1 MTSPASGRPAA
12 VTFVFVTILL
22 DMLALGMVIPVL
34 PLIIEDF
41 RGGDTALAAHTIGLF
56 GTVWSAIQFVASPI
70 LGSLSDRFG
79 RRPVIL
85 LSNLGLGLDY
95 VLMALAPTL
104 GWLFAGRVLSGIT
117 SASIPTAFAYVADV
131 TTPDRRARAY
141 GLMGAA
147 FGMGFILGPAIG
159 GLLTIWG
166 PRAPFWVAA
175 AFSLANA
182 SYGFFIL
189 PESLAP
195 DHRARFSWRR
205 ANPLGSLALL
215 RSHHELFGFA
225 TLHVLYHLA
234 HHALTATF
242 VLYAAYRYGWGST
255 EVGWALAG
263 VGACFAVVQAGLV
276 GRIVAKLGER
286 RTLVAGLAFGA
297 AGFAIY
303 GLAPT
308 GAVFLMGIP
317 VMSLWGL
324 YGPAAQGLMTQ
335 RVGRNAQGALQGA
348 LASLQTATG
357 IFGPALFSETFAT
370 AISTRRAWN
379 VPGAPFLLAS
389 MLLVVAVVLSL
400 RITRAAA
407 ARA

>member
-1 MTSPASGRPAA
+1 MIPPSTGRRRAA

-22 DMLALGMVIPVL
+22 DMLALGMIIPVM
-34 PLIIEDF
+34 PLLIEQF
-41 RGGDTALAAHTIGLF
+41 QGGDTALAARTIGLF
-56 GTVWSAIQFVASPI
+56 GTAWSAIQFVASPV

-85 LSNLGLGLDY
+85 LSNLGLGFDY
-95 VLMALAPTL
+95 VLMALAPTV

-117 SASIPTAFAYVADV
+117 SASIPTAFAYIADV
-131 TTPDRRARAY
+131 TPPERRAHAY

-147 FGMGFILGPAIG
+147 FGLGFILGPAIG

-182 SYGFFIL
+182 TYGFLIL

-195 DHRARFSWRR
+195 DHRATFSWKR
-205 ANPLGSLALL
+205 ANPLGALALL
-215 RSHHELFGFA
+215 RSHHELLGFA

-242 VLYAAYRYGWGST
+242 VLYATYRYNWGST
-255 EVGWALAG
+255 DVGWALAC
-263 VGACFAVVQAGLV
+263 VGACFAIVQAGLV
-276 GRIVAKLGER
+276 GRVVAALGER
-286 RTLVAGLAFGA
+286 RTLVTGLAAGA
-297 AGFAIY
+297 LGFAIY

-308 GAVFLMGIP
+308 GAFFLAGIP

-357 IFGPALFSETFAT
+357 IFGPALFAETFAA
-370 AISTRRAWN
+370 AISRRSWQL
-379 VPGAPFLLAS
+379 PGAPYLLAS
-389 MLLVVAVVLSL
+389 LLLVVAVGIAL
-400 RITRAAA
+400 RVTRQGVTST
-407 ARA
+407 

>member
-1 MTSPASGRPAA
+1 
-12 VTFVFVTILL
+12 
-22 DMLALGMVIPVL
+22 MLALGMVIPVM

-41 RGGDTALAAHTIGLF
+41 RGGDTALAARTIGVF

-117 SASIPTAFAYVADV
+117 SASIPTAFAYIADI
-131 TTPDRRARAY
+131 TPPDRRARSY

-159 GLLTIWG
+159 GLLTMWG

-182 SYGFFIL
+182 TYGFFIL
-189 PESLAP
+189 PESLAT
-195 DHRARFSWRR
+195 DHRAAFSWKR

-215 RSHHELFGFA
+215 RSHPELFGFA

-242 VLYAAYRYGWGST
+242 VLYASYRYGWGST
-255 EVGWALAG
+255 QVGWALAG
-263 VGACFAVVQAGLV
+263 VGVCFAIVQAGLV
-276 GRIVAKLGER
+276 GRIVAAFGER
-286 RTLVAGLAFGA
+286 RTLVTGLAAGA
-297 AGFAIY
+297 LGFSIY
-303 GLAPT
+303 GWAPT
-308 GAVFLMGIP
+308 GTAFLAGIP
-317 VMSLWGL
+317 IMSFWGL
-324 YGPAAQGLMTQ
+324 YGPASQGLMTR
-335 RVGRNAQGALQGA
+335 RVGRSAQGALQGA

-357 IFGPALFSETFAT
+357 IFGPALFAEAFA
-370 AISTRRAWN
+370 AGISPQARWY

-389 MLLVVAVVLSL
+389 ALLVTGVVLAL
-400 RITRAAA
+400 RITTRPYSGSQSSPHA
-407 ARA
+407 